1 MIWSV
6 PLCDFRKTLAWGHRV
21 LPPSLILLLLD
32 FLSPVGMLSH
42 RQSHPRPVRQR
53 ALRQRRLKNQ
63 TTRLPIF
70 ICLILLLLGFCHCS
84 NKVLL
89 TILPKI
95 HQVAS
100 DFYCFWLF
108 LVDMI
113 RQYVLVDAMRP
124 KLQSRSLSSRESK
137 VRREGPQLPKWSWG
151 FRGSFC
157 HFLVEKTLECIYL
170 YSQGVTPLFDT
181 YILF

>member
-6 PLCDFRKTLAWGHRV
+6 PSENSEKTSAWGHRV

-113 RQYVLVDAMRP
+113 RQYVLVVAMRP

>member
-1 MIWSV
+1 MERSQCV
-6 PLCDFRKTLAWGHRV
+6 TSEKTSAWGHRV

-89 TILPKI
+89 TIL
-95 HQVAS
+95 
-100 DFYCFWLF
+100 
-108 LVDMI
+108 
-113 RQYVLVDAMRP
+113 
-124 KLQSRSLSSRESK
+124 SSRESK